1 MRNNLLTVF
10 WSIDNS
16 MFQISLFHNICSLF
30 GKILFV
36 AIWLLLCFA
45 DAPLATALI
54 SLQIVAHSQIHQIF
68 NNSPKNF
75 FPNAALLYLFDQS

>member
-1 MRNNLLTVF
+1 
-10 WSIDNS
+10 

-36 AIWLLLCFA
+36 AIAIWLLLCFA

-54 SLQIVAHSQIHQIF
+54 SLQIVAHSQVHQIF
-68 NNSPKNF
+68 NNSPENL
-75 FPNAALLYLFDQS
+75 FPYAALLYLFDQS